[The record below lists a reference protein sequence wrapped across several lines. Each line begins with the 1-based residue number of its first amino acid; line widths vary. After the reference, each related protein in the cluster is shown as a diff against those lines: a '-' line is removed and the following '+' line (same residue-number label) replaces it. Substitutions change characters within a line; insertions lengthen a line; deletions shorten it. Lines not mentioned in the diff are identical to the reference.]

1 MLTLDV
7 PERVN
12 AASNAVIY
20 SITNEC
26 LDAIIA
32 GLDVKPQDRILAVG
46 GSGDQAFAL
55 LEHVKRVTFV
65 DVEPTQIEL
74 IKLRTQALREGQIAP
89 FFYVGIESHREG
101 DKDIVRARN
110 QYFNTERLGRISEKL
125 EALEI
130 IGPEGILEVAE
141 RLPKNTF
148 NKMYL
153 SNVRPRNPDGDVT
166 YDEQEKL
173 LDRLSR
179 RLHRRGIIYC
189 SNFIRFPP
197 LELVSVDE
205 ELTQKARQLEK
216 ESAKTAYYNW
226 MPTVLKKK

>member
-7 PERVN
+7 PERVS

-32 GLDVKPQDRILAVG
+32 GLDVKPRDRILAVG

-55 LEHVKRVTFV
+55 LEHVNKVTAV
-65 DVEPTQIEL
+65 DIRESQLEL
-74 IKLRTQALREGQIAP
+74 IKLRAQALREGQIAP

-101 DKDIVRARN
+101 DNDMVSARN
-110 QYFNTERLGRISEKL
+110 QYFNTERLERISEKL

-153 SNVRPRNPDGDVT
+153 SNVRPRNPDGDAT

-179 RLHRRGIIYC
+179 RLPRRGIIYC
-189 SNFIRFPP
+189 SNFVRFPP

-205 ELTQKARQLEK
+205 ELTQEARLLEDK
-216 ESAKTAYYNW
+216 YAKSAHYNW
-226 MPTVLKKK
+226 IPTVLRKK